1 MRRKEFAARVW
12 SKLVA
17 FERGHG
23 LLAPGRRVLAAV
35 SGGPDSACLAHF
47 LAQMAR
53 RKGLTLELFHV
64 HHGLRGRDADRDAAF
79 VERLGRELGVP
90 ARVARADVRALAAKR
105 GLGLEE
111 AGRKER
117 YRLLAARAA
126 RGRFDAVATGHH
138 LDDQAETV
146 LLHLLRGTSLEG
158 LGGIAPKRPL
168 RPGVEL
174 IRPLLPLTRAEVM
187 LYLKMHE
194 LPWREDL
201 SNHDRSFARN
211 WVRAEILPLLEARA
225 PGVKERLSAIAA
237 KVRAATGRA
246 KGLRAAGGM
255 SCRTAPGSG
264 RARHRSG
271 SCP

>member
-12 SKLVA
+12 SKLVV
-17 FERGHG
+17 FEKAHA
-23 LLAPGRRVLAAV
+23 LLPAGRRVLAAV
-35 SGGPDSACLAHF
+35 SGGPDSVALAHF

-53 RKGLTLELFHV
+53 RKGLTLELLHV
-64 HHGLRGRDADRDAAF
+64 HHGLRGRAADRDAAS
-79 VERLGRELGVP
+79 VEELGRALGVK
-90 ARVARADVRALAAKR
+90 AKVMRVDVKARARAR

-117 YRLLAARAA
+117 YRALIARAR

-158 LGGIAPKRPL
+158 LGGIAPRRPL
-168 RPGVEL
+168 APGVEL
-174 IRPLLPLTRAEVM
+174 IRPLLPLTRAEVI
-187 LYLKMHE
+187 LYLKTHG
-194 LPWREDL
+194 LAWREDAT
-201 SNHDRSFARN
+201 NRDRKFARN
-211 WVRAEILPLLEARA
+211 WVRAEVLPLLESRA

-246 KGLRAAGGM
+246 
-255 SCRTAPGSG
+255 
-264 RARHRSG
+264 
-271 SCP
+271 